1 MPIRLLLVDALNLVR
16 RVYAAQPGDDGPAKA
31 EGAKVSCV
39 QSLRR
44 ALNEC
49 RPSHA
54 IIVFEGSE
62 PGWRHLLFRDYK
74 HGHAPM
80 PEALR
85 EVLPAYREA
94 FAAAGVTS
102 FELPRV
108 EADDVVGTLAVK
120 VAEAGGRAV
129 ILSTDKIFLQL
140 LSDRIVVRDHF
151 KQQDL
156 DRVYVVERFG
166 VPPEQLIDLL
176 ALAGDSTN
184 GIPGVPGIGVKT
196 AAKLIAEHGSLEAIL
211 AAADPGADSPAAADP
226 AAASPTAADPAAA
239 GAAADPAST
248 SVTVPA
254 PPLTPKLRERLV
266 DHAEDA
272 RLAQSLVTLQT
283 NLDLGINLKD
293 LRYRG

>member
-156 DRVYVVERFG
+156 DRAYVVERFG

-184 GIPGVPGIGVKT
+184 GIPGVPGTGVKT